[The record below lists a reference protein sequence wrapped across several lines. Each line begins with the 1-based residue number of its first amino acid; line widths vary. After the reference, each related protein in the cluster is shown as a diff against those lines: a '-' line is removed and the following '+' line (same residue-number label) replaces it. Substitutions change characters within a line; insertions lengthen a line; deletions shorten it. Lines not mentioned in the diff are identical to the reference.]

1 MTLTD
6 KTIEALRSL
15 VAALAH
21 KAAAD
26 RHGTAEQS
34 QETQAIVDN
43 ATSVAWQALAEFDSN
58 AMPNAPVA
66 AWRTK

>member
-26 RHGTAEQS
+26 RHGTIEQATEM
-34 QETQAIVDN
+34 QITVDN
-43 ATSVAWQALAEFDSN
+43 ATSVAWQALAEFDGN
-58 AMPNAPVA
+58 ALTNAPMQ